1 MRAEMSAL
9 GYETTKV
16 LAARHHVSVETL
28 LLWREKGKLTVPP
41 GIKVP
46 APETIGLAPGGAS
59 WKRWGNVWLLSESV
73 KLAVAASRARGA
85 AGGVG
90 RPIGSGA

>member
-28 LLWREKGKLTVPP
+28 LLWAKKGKLPVPP
-41 GIKVP
+41 AEPGEDR
-46 APETIGLAPGGAS
+46 APSGTS

-73 KLAVAASRARGA
+73 KLAVAASRARAA
-85 AGGVG
+85 AGGAG
-90 RPIGSGA
+90 RPIGGGA